1 MLPVHWHPKIL
12 NDGNGVLINSSIAL
26 SRQQRNFAMLLF
38 VTLSLGVS
46 MSITQEETPE
56 IGSFSYWLLIV
67 PSLLLPLTDVG
78 AICRALLGRARPILV
93 FGLTAGAWH
102 LMRGDLK
109 AVSQLVLIVWVLGWL
124 SSDEANL
131 EIRDLIVIYLGLIL
145 IGAYIWISTD
155 INKWGMLPNTTV
167 YDELDWRISF
177 FPNIANSAVLSLAM
191 FLILTHSAALA
202 RKHLPVLL
210 IVAYFLFLSFVRT
223 ATIGVALYLLM
234 RWWLG
239 RKPRS
244 PRTKFWSALLLG
256 IGINLMIAGSAV
268 LISNLQQF
276 ELISRLFLRS
286 ETNLSNEEVFA
297 QLYRP
302 WLWMQ
307 HIMLFWDSPWKMGL
321 GAFEF
326 FEMLI
331 EELNV
336 GTTPAGNEA
345 QLTRLLATYGLP
357 SVLYSWYL
365 ITRLREAANNR
376 DDWAVACFPTILLLM
391 MQWGSIFH
399 PSDANGAIFLLI
411 AIHGSHAFVQRKN
424 QNYRPMAT

>member
-1 MLPVHWHPKIL
+1 
-12 NDGNGVLINSSIAL
+12 
-26 SRQQRNFAMLLF
+26 
-38 VTLSLGVS
+38 

-56 IGSFSYWLLIV
+56 IDSLGYWLLIA
-67 PSLLLPLTDVG
+67 PSLLLPLTDTG
-78 AICRALLGRARPILV
+78 AICRALLAHGRPILV
-93 FGLTAGAWH
+93 FGLTAGSWH
-102 LMRGDLK
+102 LIRGDLK
-109 AVSQLVLIVWVLGWL
+109 VVSQLVLIVWVLGWL
-124 SSDEANL
+124 STENARL
-131 EIRDLIVIYLGLIL
+131 TLRDLIVLYLGLVL
-145 IGAYIWISTD
+145 VGSYIWISTD

-167 YDELDWRISF
+167 YSGLDWRISF

-191 FLILTHSAALA
+191 FLILTHSTALA
-202 RKHLPVLL
+202 RKHLAVLL
-210 IVAYFLFLSFVRT
+210 VVAYFLFLSFVRT
-223 ATIGVALYLLM
+223 ATIGVALYLFM

-244 PRTKFWSALLLG
+244 SRAMFWTALLLG
-256 IGINLMIAGSAV
+256 IGINLMIAGSAAI
-268 LISNLQQF
+268 ISNLGQF

-286 ETNLSNEEVFA
+286 EVNLSNEEVFA

-307 HIMLFWDSPWKMGL
+307 HILLFWDSPWKMGL

-326 FEMLI
+326 SEILI

-357 SVLYSWYL
+357 SLFYSWYL
-365 ITRLREAANNR
+365 ISRLREAAR
-376 DDWAVACFPTILLLM
+376 HYDIWAVACFPTFLLLM
-391 MQWGSIFH
+391 MQWGSVFH

-411 AIHGSHAFVQRKN
+411 AIRGSQAFLQRKN
-424 QNYRPMAT
+424 QNYEQLATWY

>member
-1 MLPVHWHPKIL
+1 MTGMLTF
-12 NDGNGVLINSSIAL
+12 DGVVMTSSKAAFK
-26 SRQQRNFAMLLF
+26 RRNFAMLLYI
-38 VTLSLGVS
+38 VLSLGVS

-56 IGSFSYWLLIV
+56 IDSLGYWLLIA
-67 PSLLLPLTDVG
+67 PSLLLPLTDISG
-78 AICRALLGRARPILV
+78 ICRALITHGRPILV
-93 FGLTAGAWH
+93 FGLAAGAWH
-102 LMRGDLK
+102 LIRGDLRV
-109 AVSQLVLIVWVLGWL
+109 VSQLVLIVWVLGWL
-124 SSDEANL
+124 SSDGAHL
-131 EIRDLIVIYLGLIL
+131 TLRDLIVLYLGLVL
-145 IGAYIWISTD
+145 VGLYIWISTD

-167 YDELDWRISF
+167 YSGLDWRISF

-191 FLILTHSAALA
+191 FLILTHSRALA
-202 RKHLPVLL
+202 RKYLMVLL
-210 IVAYFLFLSFVRT
+210 VVAYFLILSFVRT
-223 ATIGVALYLLM
+223 ATIGVTLYLFM

-244 PRTKFWSALLLG
+244 SSAMFWMSLLLG
-256 IGINLMIAGSAV
+256 VGINLMIAGSAAIV
-268 LISNLQQF
+268 SNLGQF

-286 ETNLSNEEVFA
+286 EANLSNEEVFA

-302 WLWMQ
+302 WLWTQ
-307 HIMLFWDSPWKMGL
+307 HVLLFWDSPWKMGL

-326 FEMLI
+326 SEILI

-357 SVLYSWYL
+357 SLLYSWYL
-365 ITRLREAANNR
+365 ISRLREATKHY
-376 DDWAVACFPTILLLM
+376 DTWAVACFPTILLLM

-411 AIHGSHAFVQRKN
+411 AIRGSQAFLQRKN
-424 QNYRPMAT
+424 HNYEQLATWH

>member
-1 MLPVHWHPKIL
+1 MTGTRTL
-12 NDGNGVLINSSIAL
+12 DGVPINSLIVL
-26 SRQQRNFAMLLF
+26 SKQRRNFAMLLY
-38 VTLSLGVS
+38 VVLSLGVS

-56 IGSFSYWLLIV
+56 IGSLGYWLLIAS
-67 PSLLLPLTDVG
+67 SLLLPLTDVG
-78 AICRALLGRARPILV
+78 AICRALVGSARPILV

-102 LMRGDLK
+102 MMRGDLK
-109 AVSQLVLIVWVLGWL
+109 AVSQLVLMVWVLGWL
-124 SSDEANL
+124 SSDRVHL
-131 EIRDLIVIYLGLIL
+131 EIRDLIVLYLGLIL
-145 IGAYIWISTD
+145 VGAYIWINTD

-167 YDELDWRISF
+167 YDGLDWRISF

-191 FLILTHSAALA
+191 FLILTQSITLA
-202 RKHLPVLL
+202 RKNMAVLL
-210 IVAYFLFLSFVRT
+210 IVAYFLFFSFVRT
-223 ATIGVALYLLM
+223 AVIGVTLYLSM

-239 RKPRS
+239 RKPHS
-244 PRTKFWSALLLG
+244 PHSMFWSALVLG

-268 LISNLQQF
+268 IFSNLGQF
-276 ELISRLFLRS
+276 ELVSRLFLRS
-286 ETNLSNEEVFA
+286 EANLSNEEVFA

-307 HIMLFWDSPWKMGL
+307 HLMLFWDSPWKMGL

-326 FEMLI
+326 FEMQI

-357 SVLYSWYL
+357 GFLYSWYL
-365 ITRLREAANNR
+365 ISRLREAAKNS
-376 DDWAVACFPTILLLM
+376 DAWAVACFPTILLLM
-391 MQWGSIFH
+391 MQWGSVFH

-411 AIHGSHAFVQRKN
+411 AIHGSQAFVQRKN
-424 QNYRPMAT
+424 QS